1 LAALPQWRCFVSLSL
16 LALLPVSLSAD
27 DSAGAALLRSS
38 GSVLVNQSAAPASIA
53 VFAGDEIETRPGSS
67 ARIEYSGSSVEISSE
82 TLVRFES
89 DEIVLE
95 HGSVMVTSF
104 RQFRVRAGCVVATP
118 VAAEKTVY
126 VVRDTDNRVNVNAQ
140 EKDVKLDSHS
150 GNLKRA
156 SQKEWS
162 SQEIVHQGEQKSR
175 EEHCG
180 AGDLRTSAVG
190 PASAPILNSPW
201 VVAPASAIV
210 IGGTACILFCFNDDP
225 ASPSSPSKSSNLSN
239 HR

>member
-1 LAALPQWRCFVSLSL
+1 
-16 LALLPVSLSAD
+16 
-27 DSAGAALLRSS
+27 
-38 GSVLVNQSAAPASIA
+38 VNQRAAPASIA
-53 VFAGDEIETRPGSS
+53 VFEGDEIETRPASF
-67 ARIEYSGSSVEISSE
+67 ARIEFTGSSVYISPES
-82 TLVRFES
+82 LLQFES
-89 DEIVLE
+89 GEIILE
-95 HGSVMVTSF
+95 HGSVIVTSF
-104 RQFRVRAGCVVATP
+104 QQFRVRAGCVVATP

-140 EKDVKLDSHS
+140 EKDVKLDSYP

-180 AGDLRTSAVG
+180 AGDLPHGDLRPG
-190 PASAPILNSPW
+190 ILNSPW
-201 VVAPASAIV
+201 VVAPASAVV
-210 IGGTACILFCFNDDP
+210 IGGTACILLCFNDDP
-225 ASPSSPSKSSNLSN
+225 ASPWSPSKASNMSN